1 MAQGR
6 FKCPS
11 ASPVT
16 AFALGPTPREKVE
29 GAHDAHGRHIV
40 IPRLRICGEIEL
52 RHGVGAEV
60 EAGQQGGPDPSPRHR
75 DDRPGAKFATMD
87 LIGLPHQVIV
97 GPKGLAEGK
106 VEVKDRRSGNRET
119 ISVAA
124 AIARLG
130 GMA

>member
-29 GAHDAHGRHIV
+29 GAHDAHGLH

-87 LIGLPHQVIV
+87 LIGLPNQVSV
-97 GPKGLAEGK
+97 GPKGLGEGK
-106 VEVKDRRSGNRET
+106 VEIKNRRTGERE
-119 ISVAA
+119 SVSVEA
-124 AIARLG
+124 AISRLG
-130 GMA
+130 GIA